1 MARSWIL
8 VAESSRARLYSAP
21 KAKAPLTFVSEFEHP
36 EARAHEQ
43 DLITDAPGRRFA
55 TGGPKRHGMGQAVST
70 KDEHALRFARELASR
85 LETARVADRFDH
97 LFLAA
102 APKFLGLLR
111 EQLTGDTKAMV
122 QREYAKNWVH
132 DDPKVIRSHLPEYL

>member
-8 VAESSRARLYSAP
+8 VAESSRAHIYAAP
-21 KAKAPLTFVSEFEHP
+21 NAKAALESVAVLEHP

-43 DLITDAPGRRFA
+43 DLISDAPGRRFA
-55 TGGPKRHGMGQAVST
+55 TGGPKRHSMGEAVST
-70 KDEHALRFARELASR
+70 KEEHAVRFARELATR
-85 LETARVADRFDH
+85 LEKARVADRYDH

-111 EQLTGDTKAMV
+111 DELTGETAAMV
-122 QREYAKNWVH
+122 REQYAKNWLH
-132 DDPKVIRSHLPEYL
+132 EDPKVIRKHLPEYL

>member
-8 VAESSRARLYSAP
+8 VAESSRARIYEAP
-21 KAKAPLTFVSEFEHP
+21 LAKAPLETIAEFEHP

-55 TGGPKRHGMGQAVST
+55 TGGPKRHSMGEPVSA
-70 KDEHALRFARELASR
+70 KEEHALRFARELAAK
-85 LETARVADRFDH
+85 LETARVADRYDH

-111 EQLTGDTKAMV
+111 DELSGDTAAMV
-122 QREYAKNWVH
+122 RGEYAKNWIH
-132 DDPKVIRSHLPEYL
+132 DDAKTIRAHLPEYL